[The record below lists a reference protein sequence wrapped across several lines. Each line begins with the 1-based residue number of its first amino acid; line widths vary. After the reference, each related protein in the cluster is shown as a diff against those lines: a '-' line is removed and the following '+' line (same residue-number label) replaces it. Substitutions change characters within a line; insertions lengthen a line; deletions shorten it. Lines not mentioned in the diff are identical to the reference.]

1 VEALSYL
8 DTHVVAWL
16 YAGEVQRFPA
26 PARHHLERSELRISP
41 AVCLELQYLY
51 EIRRVQGPALEVVSH
66 LTQALGLKV
75 CDLPFSRVASAAL
88 EQSWTRDPFDRLIT
102 AQAACQQAW
111 LLTKDETIAAHY
123 PRALW
128 AQALPGGSR

>member
-1 VEALSYL
+1 METLTYL
-8 DTHVVAWL
+8 DTHVVVWL
-16 YAGEVQRFPA
+16 YGGEVQRIPA
-26 PARHHLERSELRISP
+26 PARHHLESSELRISP

-51 EIRRVQGPALEVVSH
+51 EIQRVRAPALEVVSH

-75 CDLPFSRVASAAL
+75 CDLPFSRVTQAAL

-111 LLTKDETIAAHY
+111 LLTKDETIGAHY

-128 AQALPGGSR
+128 GQELPAGSR